1 MSVIRVAL
9 ADDSPF
15 IRKAVARLLSEEVDM
30 VLVGS
35 AASGEDLL
43 ENLELWKPDA
53 IVLDLSMPGMN
64 GLDVLD
70 VIMSRCPTPV
80 IILSTHSR
88 RGAPLTLEALHRG
101 AVDFIDKQ
109 EYSLIDFERLRHI
122 LMGKIREVRGHIPKK
137 AEETDSPLHPPA
149 PLAVSGAS
157 GVSGIGAI
165 LIGASTG
172 GPPAIERTLR
182 DLGEVAVPVLIAQHM
197 PAGFTRA
204 FAERLDKA
212 LPLTVREA
220 EAGMP
225 LENGVVLLAPG
236 GYHMRIINSA
246 LPQIALSGDPGA
258 APYQPS
264 IDVLFRS
271 AAEVFGE
278 SCIAVLLTG
287 MGSDGAEGMLDL
299 ARRGAPTIAQDE
311 VTSMIFGM
319 PRAAIALG
327 AAREILPLPLIAARL
342 RQIVSAGGAPS
353 TRKFL

>member
-1 MSVIRVAL
+1 MNIIRVAL

-43 ENLELWKPDA
+43 ENLDFWNPDA

-70 VIMSRCPTPV
+70 VIMRQRPTPV

-122 LMGKIREVRGHIPKK
+122 LISKIRGVRGHVPKR
-137 AEETDSPLHPPA
+137 AEEPVPPLHPPA
-149 PLAVSGAS
+149 PLPVSEAS
-157 GVSGIGAI
+157 GIRAI

-172 GPPAIERTLR
+172 GPPAIERTLH

-225 LENGVVLLAPG
+225 LESGVVFLAPG
-236 GYHMRIINSA
+236 GYHMWVANPA
-246 LPQIALSGDPGA
+246 LPQISLTREPGSA
-258 APYQPS
+258 HYQPS
-264 IDVLFRS
+264 IDILFHS

-287 MGSDGAEGMLDL
+287 MGNDGADGMLHL

-342 RQIVSAGGAPS
+342 RQLVSAGGAPLI
-353 TRKFL
+353 RKLL

>member
-1 MSVIRVAL
+1 MNIIRVAL

-15 IRKAVARLLSEEVDM
+15 IRKAVARLLSEEMDM
-30 VLVGS
+30 ILVGS

-43 ENLELWKPDA
+43 ENLDFWEPDA

-70 VIMSRCPTPV
+70 VIMRQRPTPV

-88 RGAPLTLEALHRG
+88 RGAPLTLEALNRG

-122 LMGKIREVRGHIPKK
+122 LISKLRGVRGHLPKR
-137 AEETDSPLHPPA
+137 AEEPAPPVHPPA
-149 PLAVSGAS
+149 SPAGPET
-157 GVSGIGAI
+157 SGIRAI

-172 GPPAIERTLR
+172 GPPAIERTLH
-182 DLGEVAVPVLIAQHM
+182 DLGEVAVPILIAQHM

-204 FAERLDKA
+204 FAERLDQA

-220 EAGMP
+220 EAGML

-236 GYHMRIINSA
+236 GHHMRIVNSA
-246 LPQIALSGDPGA
+246 LPQIALSQEPGA

-264 IDVLFRS
+264 VDVLFHS

-287 MGSDGAEGMLDL
+287 MGNDGADGMLHL

-342 RQIVSAGGAPS
+342 RQIAGAGGAPLIR
-353 TRKFL
+353 TFL

>member
-1 MSVIRVAL
+1 MNVIRVAL

-30 VLVGS
+30 ILVGS
-35 AASGEDLL
+35 AGSGEDLL
-43 ENLELWKPDA
+43 ENLEIWKPDA

-70 VIMSRCPTPV
+70 VIMSRRPTPV

-122 LMGKIREVRGHIPKK
+122 LIGKIRGVRGHVPKR
-137 AEETDSPLHPPA
+137 AEEPAPRVQPPA
-149 PLAVSGAS
+149 PLAAPETS

-172 GPPAIERTLR
+172 GPPAIERTLH

-225 LENGVVLLAPG
+225 LESGVVLLAPG
-236 GYHMRIINSA
+236 GYHMRIVNSA
-246 LPQIALSGDPGA
+246 LPQIALSGDPGS

-264 IDVLFRS
+264 VDVLFHS
-271 AAEVFGE
+271 AAEIFGE

-287 MGSDGAEGMLDL
+287 MGNDGAEGMLHL

-353 TRKFL
+353 IRKFL